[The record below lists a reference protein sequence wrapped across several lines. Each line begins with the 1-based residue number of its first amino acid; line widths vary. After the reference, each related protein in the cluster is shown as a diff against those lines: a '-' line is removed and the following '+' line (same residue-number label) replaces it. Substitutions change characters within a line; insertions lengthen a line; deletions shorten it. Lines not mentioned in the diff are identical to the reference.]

1 MRRIEG
7 APTGAPEE
15 ATFYPD
21 GWVNLTTMAEESRKP
36 GGKGAPGPT
45 DRDAGIWRG
54 RKLARRFTSPDG
66 FVVLVGKSA
75 EDNDLL
81 SIHLAEPADF
91 WFHLAGDSGSHV
103 VVRNPDRI
111 EKLPRETERFAAALA
126 AGYSKAKNAGR
137 VAVHACRAEDVS
149 KRRGQPPG
157 EVTLE
162 RWRSIS
168 VEPLRAED
176 LDGRGG

>member
-1 MRRIEG
+1 MIEG

-15 ATFYPD
+15 SPFYPD
-21 GWVNLTTMAEESRKP
+21 GWDNLRTMAEESRKSS
-36 GGKGAPGPT
+36 GKGPPPPT

-54 RKLARRFTSPDG
+54 RKLARRFVSPDG

-111 EKLPRETERFAAALA
+111 DRLPRETERFAARLA

-162 RWRSIS
+162 RWRALT

-176 LDGRGG
+176 LEKGASG